1 MICPLEDF
9 GKLEMIQQV
18 NNAIHSG
25 TGANEN
31 NFNRFSIGR
40 SVGVDLNF
48 KAFFLIIA
56 KTHEV
61 NLLTESRIKTD
72 RSMSSTRMTV
82 NHLDSCRI
90 GRICQDGGMGKFG
103 QALKSVLEEYEISQ
117 YALSIA
123 MDVERNNV
131 YRWVNEKRDP
141 TGETIVEIVRAL
153 KRLNTEAAQQFVKL
167 YLGDE
172 V

>member
-1 MICPLEDF
+1 
-9 GKLEMIQQV
+9 
-18 NNAIHSG
+18 
-25 TGANEN
+25 
-31 NFNRFSIGR
+31 
-40 SVGVDLNF
+40 
-48 KAFFLIIA
+48 
-56 KTHEV
+56 
-61 NLLTESRIKTD
+61 
-72 RSMSSTRMTV
+72 
-82 NHLDSCRI
+82 
-90 GRICQDGGMGKFG
+90 MGKFG

-153 KRLNTEAAQQFVKL
+153 KCLNTEAAQQFVKL